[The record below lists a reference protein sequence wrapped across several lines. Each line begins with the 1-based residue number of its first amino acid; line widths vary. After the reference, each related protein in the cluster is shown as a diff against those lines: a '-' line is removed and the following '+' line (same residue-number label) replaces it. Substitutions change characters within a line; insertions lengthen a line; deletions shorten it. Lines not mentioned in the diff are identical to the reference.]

1 MHREPVDIAVR
12 HGTLEHP
19 SAPVGDERPLV
30 VADHQLEVPVAGRLQ
45 GGSEIVLDKLSHRK
59 NIFAADNKCGIDTLP
74 TVVMSCGFQPMELN
88 PESNSWP

>member
-19 SAPVGDERPLV
+19 PAPVGDERPLV

-45 GGSEIVLDKLSHRK
+45 GGPEIVLDKLLYEE
-59 NIFAADNKCGIDTLP
+59 NCFATDDK
-74 TVVMSCGFQPMELN
+74 M
-88 PESNSWP
+88 